1 MEATVERCAEI
12 IDAGEPTQHVAINVA
27 KVVALEDD
35 PKLRDVVERCELV
48 SVDGQPIVWASRL
61 LGDPLPERVAG
72 IDLMFRLLGLAEE
85 RGYRV
90 YILGAKQEVLE
101 TAIGRLGERYPR
113 LVVAG
118 YHHGYF
124 KDEESPEIC
133 ELVRAS
139 EPHILFVAM
148 SSPRKEFWL
157 AEHARDLGVPFSMGV
172 GGSIDVV
179 AGLTK
184 RAPAL
189 DAAHRARM
197 VLPVHPGAAPPWP
210 AIPAH
215 ERPVRGHARP
225 RRRHPP
231 TRVAVGAMDLLR
243 RSAALPALVVGDTA
257 RRARKTSP
265 ARTGVPDGAL
275 EAAIRWLCL
284 THDVT
289 GRRGS
294 ALAYHMLR
302 GWRPAFP
309 ETTGYIIGTLL
320 EHAAAH
326 RRRVSGHA
334 RARDG

>member
-35 PKLRDVVERCELV
+35 SKLRDVVERCELV

-148 SSPRKEFWL
+148 SSPRKELWL

-172 GGSIDVV
+172 GGSIDIV
-179 AGLTK
+179 AGVTK
-184 RAPAL
+184 RAPASMQRL
-189 DAAHRARM
+189 GLEWFYRFLQEPRRLGPRYLRTNLRFAGLLAREL
-197 VLPVHPGAAPPWP
+197 VSG
-210 AIPAH
+210 
-215 ERPVRGHARP
+215 RRRP
-225 RRRHPP
+225 R
-231 TRVAVGAMDLLR
+231 
-243 RSAALPALVVGDTA
+243 
-257 RRARKTSP
+257 
-265 ARTGVPDGAL
+265 
-275 EAAIRWLCL
+275 
-284 THDVT
+284 
-289 GRRGS
+289 
-294 ALAYHMLR
+294 
-302 GWRPAFP
+302 
-309 ETTGYIIGTLL
+309 
-320 EHAAAH
+320 
-326 RRRVSGHA
+326 
-334 RARDG
+334 